1 MSAKH
6 YQILIIY
13 IYAAYI
19 SLAFNKYSILTLF
32 HTINDFKESVQIG
45 IIYGRKPVRFM
56 CSHSCLCRRRPIPS
70 RLNNKLFDS
79 QIGKTESQSEFV
91 FKGQLGWVLQ
101 TPRTKYYTVQQCIG
115 SAIDRQAHFNSEKY
129 TILKFDSITQKNTL
143 YQVIIL
149 IDCRSNLFN
158 NGHKYAYTSF
168 IDQ

>member
-70 RLNNKLFDS
+70 RLNNESFDWP
-79 QIGKTESQSEFV
+79 IGKTERQSEIV
-91 FKGQLGWVLQ
+91 FKGQLESVL
-101 TPRTKYYTVQQCIG
+101 
-115 SAIDRQAHFNSEKY
+115 
-129 TILKFDSITQKNTL
+129 
-143 YQVIIL
+143 
-149 IDCRSNLFN
+149 
-158 NGHKYAYTSF
+158 
-168 IDQ
+168 

>member
-19 SLAFNKYSILTLF
+19 SLAFNKYSI

-79 QIGKTESQSEFV
+79 PIGKTESQSEFV
-91 FKGQLGWVLQ
+91 FKGQLGWVL
-101 TPRTKYYTVQQCIG
+101 
-115 SAIDRQAHFNSEKY
+115 
-129 TILKFDSITQKNTL
+129 
-143 YQVIIL
+143 
-149 IDCRSNLFN
+149 
-158 NGHKYAYTSF
+158 
-168 IDQ
+168 